1 MPTIAFAIALYT
13 LTAFAAVLA
22 VVGVSGFYPVEA
34 RPTALRR
41 PGGSVLIHLL
51 ALVALALLATAAW
64 LAVTA
69 IPWTAAVIAGGLAI
83 LFAPAIFESLPR
95 RFWDSR
101 AGVAVTAGG
110 AICLLLAIHLAAL

>member
-1 MPTIAFAIALYT
+1 MLSVAIALYT
-13 LTAFAAVLA
+13 LTVFTAVLA
-22 VVGVSGFYPVEA
+22 VVGLSGFYPVEA
-34 RPTALRR
+34 RPAALRQ
-41 PGGSVLIHLL
+41 PGGPALIHLL
-51 ALVALALLATAAW
+51 TLVVLALLATAAW

-69 IPWTAAVIAGGLAI
+69 LPWTAAVIAGGLAI